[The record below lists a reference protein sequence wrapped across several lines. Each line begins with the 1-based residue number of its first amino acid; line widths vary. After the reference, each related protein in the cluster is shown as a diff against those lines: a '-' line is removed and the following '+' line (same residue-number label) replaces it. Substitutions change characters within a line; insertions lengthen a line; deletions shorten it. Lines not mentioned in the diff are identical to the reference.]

1 MGKKEHADTELA
13 ADDDDLFGLGDDND
27 DLDDGETDVN
37 IAGLDDDVEA
47 DDTAAD
53 SDDAE
58 FDLAPPVKTAPPK
71 AAPRATTKAA
81 KAAPAPAAAALGEK
95 ALGMTAD
102 IPIQVVAVLGKK
114 SMTMH
119 DLLQLELGQ
128 LIDLGQP
135 VSTTVDLVANGK
147 LVAKGE
153 LIDIDGQLGVKII
166 RMVR

>member
-1 MGKKEHADTELA
+1 MAKKTH
-13 ADDDDLFGLGDDND
+13 DDDALFDLGDDE
-27 DLDDGETDVN
+27 LEEGETDVN
-37 IAGLDDDVEA
+37 IPDVPDDDA
-47 DDTAAD
+47 GD
-53 SDDAE
+53 
-58 FDLAPPVKTAPPK
+58 PPPTT
-71 AAPRATTKAA
+71 RAGGA
-81 KAAPAPAAAALGEK
+81 KAPTEPPTAHAALGEK

-114 SMTMH
+114 SMTLQ

-135 VSTTVDLVANGK
+135 VSTSVDLVANGK
-147 LVAKGE
+147 LVAKGD